1 MNIKKLVL
9 FLIILIITCKYDD
22 KIDIPKEIEATIK
35 YIPMET
41 SRHYLYINEFKNRI
55 DYKTFISFII
65 NISNSLKPIRYKL
78 NYTYENK
85 NYKYKKYDIINNNK
99 YDCIKLNYYNF
110 NQKSLN
116 NKFNLNEYNFIN
128 EKNKIILKIIL
139 VNNEIRSIKLE
150 NQEYNNC
157 FIDYPNGY
165 DEFIDNYQ
173 KIKDEKKL

>member
-1 MNIKKLVL
+1 
-9 FLIILIITCKYDD
+9 
-22 KIDIPKEIEATIK
+22 
-35 YIPMET
+35 
-41 SRHYLYINEFKNRI
+41 
-55 DYKTFISFII
+55 
-65 NISNSLKPIRYKL
+65 
-78 NYTYENK
+78 
-85 NYKYKKYDIINNNK
+85 
-99 YDCIKLNYYNF
+99 LNYYNF